1 MGTRMGLRLRH
12 LLLLWIG
19 LGSAGMG
26 TAQSSVFLRNSSWL
40 DFRIDLQQVGSVQA
54 APFQYNQTLSV
65 LESWMEDQ
73 EVFLAARDS
82 SVLPAGDSVV
92 YRLSLSYLLDTVRV
106 DMRLKRNG
114 AGTEAAYRVHSQ
126 GYDSGWQGDQ
136 NFHVGNVNIGG
147 RGLTLQFRMDNDDSQ
162 GSQDI
167 RLALHETTI
176 YTIDPADFSNR
187 NVLNV
192 MAYNI
197 QFLPL
202 GLVGL
207 PQAADRADLLP
218 AQFSP
223 SQDVVIFE
231 EAFDPIP
238 RLVNLEPAMAAAGF
252 VHNSGILNDYLPFN
266 GGVIIYSKW
275 PIEATAEYDFELC
288 GPNAQDCLANKGIK
302 YARINKLGKRY
313 HVFGTHFDAGSD
325 APDLEAKNL
334 QFTEMKNFIAAQGIP
349 AHEPVIWGGDL
360 NTGANNG
367 NNLYYNLLDSIDI
380 VVPEYSGFY
389 ESNFSRDSGDVI
401 DHVFTDPGHLLPLE
415 GQVFITTFRSLDP
428 VLWDLSEFSD
438 HRAAIARFR
447 FPDIQAGGG
456 LQQACPGDSVG
467 FTGTADIPVQRAW
480 LHNGGLLPG
489 VTGPGY
495 SILSTTLPDSGS
507 YEVQMGYSRIY
518 GTGAGTINQLMNPSG
533 PSVRSLLLRIEAGVA
548 DVSLANCPIG
558 VNPTTLR
565 EMEVFPNPVA
575 DVLHVRQ
582 QGGGN
587 LRWELLGLHGR
598 VMAAGV
604 KKADELLVDMSG
616 LPAGAYLLRV
626 HAQSGQQSERLIVV
640 AR

>member
-1 MGTRMGLRLRH
+1 MGMRMKFGFRNA
-12 LLLLWIG
+12 LLFLLGIMVFQQ
-19 LGSAGMG
+19 AG
-26 TAQSSVFLRNSSWL
+26 AQSSVFLRNSSWL
-40 DFRIDLQQVGSVQA
+40 DFHIDLQQVGSFQA
-54 APFQYNQTLSV
+54 APFQYNQALTV
-65 LESWMEDQ
+65 LESWMEDE

-82 SVLPAGDSVV
+82 SVLPVGDSVI
-92 YRLSLSYLLDTVRV
+92 YRLALSYLLDTIQV
-106 DMRLKRNG
+106 DMRLRRNG
-114 AGTEAAYRVHSQ
+114 VGTDVAYRVHGQ
-126 GYDSGWQGDQ
+126 GHDSGWQSDQ
-136 NFHVGNVNIGG
+136 NFHVGNATVGG
-147 RGLTLQFRMDNDDSQ
+147 RGLTLQFRTDNDDSQ
-162 GSQDI
+162 GSQDL
-167 RLALHETTI
+167 RLAIHETTI
-176 YTIDPADFSNR
+176 YSIDPADFSNR

-238 RLVNLEPAMAAAGF
+238 RLVNLEPAMVAAGF

-367 NNLYYNLLDSIDI
+367 HNLYYNLRDSIDI
-380 VVPEYSGFY
+380 VVPQYTGFY
-389 ESNFSRDSGDVI
+389 ESTFSRDSGDVI
-401 DHVFTDPGHLLPLE
+401 DHVFIDPEHLLPLE

-438 HRAAIARFR
+438 HRSAIARFR
-447 FPDIQAGGG
+447 FPDIEVGGG
-456 LQQACPGDSVG
+456 LQSVCPGDSVG

-480 LHNGGLLPG
+480 LKNGSLIPG
-489 VTGPGY
+489 VTGPGI
-495 SILSTTLPDSGS
+495 SIANTTLADSGS
-507 YEVQMGYSRIY
+507 YEVQMGYSQIY
-518 GTGAGTINQLMNPSG
+518 GTGTGMINQLLNPGG
-533 PSVRSLLLRIEAGVA
+533 PSVRSLLMRIPAGVA

-558 VNPTTLR
+558 VRPATLR
-565 EMEVFPNPVA
+565 EVDVFPNPTSGSLFIRA
-575 DVLHVRQ
+575 NGMGHVRWEVMD
-582 QGGGN
+582 
-587 LRWELLGLHGR
+587 LRGHA
-598 VMAAGV
+598 MAAGV
-604 KKADELLVDMSG
+604 LRGAEEAIDLSG
-616 LPAGAYLLRV
+616 LAAGAYSLRL
-626 HAQSGQQSERLIVV
+626 HAQSGQRSDRLIVV
-640 AR
+640 NR